1 MYINA
6 KTVEVDPK
14 DRQNPDVVEY
24 KDIELSVSA
33 SKRNSGKVDFYF
45 DYELI
50 DTTVGMFMIF
60 LCVFRGLLETGDH
73 NSLHLH
79 LKKEC

>member
-1 MYINA
+1 MYINL

-33 SKRNSGKVDFYF
+33 SKRSSGKIDFYF

-50 DTTVGMFMIF
+50 DQSTGIF
-60 LCVFRGLLETGDH
+60 LIFNFV
-73 NSLHLH
+73 
-79 LKKEC
+79 